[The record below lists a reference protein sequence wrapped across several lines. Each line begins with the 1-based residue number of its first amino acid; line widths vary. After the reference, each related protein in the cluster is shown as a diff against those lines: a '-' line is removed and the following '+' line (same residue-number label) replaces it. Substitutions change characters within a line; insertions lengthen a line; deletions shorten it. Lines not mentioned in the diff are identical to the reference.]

1 MFSSLKTKIIFFI
14 ALIMLATA
22 AGVMYFTHRDVGN
35 AMSQAEEASAKN
47 VLRLVELNILG
58 GYQKLLSDRID
69 AIKQREDRL
78 KTQARFAASVL
89 NQFNL
94 LAMKRLVSKKY
105 AQQTGLGW
113 LRSASSV
120 EKEDLFVFDEKGV
133 VIAHPDPAMQSGSID
148 SLRDMKGRKI
158 AAVMSADVLAPDGD
172 LAVFDWKKPGE
183 EAASKQLGYFVPVFP
198 RLSREALLSPVQGW
212 KWTVAAVVDISDIQA
227 EAERK
232 LEKILSV
239 LKETFANIHIAESGS
254 VFMFNGKKEMLIPS
268 HAHKELDYPS
278 TINSRTG
285 NLLLDDLMV
294 AAKSKDNSMSFVV
307 PVGGDN
313 LFMEAYVSHFKALDW
328 YIAVALPVEEIQLP
342 ATILVTRQIFIISLI
357 FLGSLIVAYLLVT
370 RISHPLNLL
379 ASYAR
384 ELPTTDFTAEEEE
397 SSPIHALSVK
407 FKDEVGRLAESFV
420 FMRSELRKN
429 IKELMD
435 TTAAK
440 ERIESELQIAHDIQM
455 GILPKKFP
463 PFPERD
469 EFELFATLEP
479 AKEVGGDFYDFFF
492 IDNQHLCFVV
502 GDVSG
507 KGVPASLFM
516 AVSKTLIKM
525 EATRTTSSEEVM
537 NRVNRNLSLD
547 NPSLMFVTLFL
558 GILNVQTGELEYCLG
573 GHDPPYI
580 IHTSGDIELMALTDG
595 MMLGVDKDFRYESKK
610 AVIHKGETIFLYTDG
625 VTEAMNP
632 DDQLFTDKRL
642 EQTLAR
648 WREKDTTAIIN
659 SVRETVRNFSEG
671 TPQSDDITM
680 LALKFYGLTEDN
692 Y

>member
-14 ALIMLATA
+14 ALILVATA

-35 AMSQAEEASAKN
+35 AMSRAEEASAKN

-69 AIKQREDRL
+69 AIKQREDLL
-78 KTQARFAASVL
+78 KTQASFAASVL

-94 LAMKRLVSKKY
+94 LAMKRLISKKY

-113 LRSASSV
+113 LRSASSM

-133 VIAHPDPAMQSGSID
+133 IIAHPDPDMQSRSID

-158 AAVMSADVLAPDGD
+158 AAVMSANVLAPEGD
-172 LAVFDWKKPGE
+172 LAVFDWQKPGE
-183 EAASKQLGYFVPVFP
+183 ETVSKQLGYFVPVLP
-198 RLSREALLSPVQGW
+198 RLSREALLSPAQTW

-232 LEKILSV
+232 LEKIVSV
-239 LKETFANIHIAESGS
+239 LKETFANIHIAETGS
-254 VFMFNGKKEMLIPS
+254 VFMFNGKKEMLIPP
-268 HAHKELDYPS
+268 HAHQELDYPS
-278 TINSRTG
+278 AINSRTG
-285 NLLLDDLMV
+285 NPLLDDLMV
-294 AAKSKDNSMSFVV
+294 AAKSEDNSLSFVV
-307 PVGGDN
+307 SVGTEN
-313 LFMEAYVSHFKALDW
+313 LFMQAYVSHFKALDW
-328 YIAVALPVEEIQLP
+328 YIAVAVPIREIQLP
-342 ATILVTRQIFIISLI
+342 ARILVTRQIFIISLI

-370 RISHPLNLL
+370 QISHPLNLL

-384 ELPTTDFTAEEEE
+384 ELPTSDFTSEEEE
-397 SSPIHALSVK
+397 SSPIDNLSAK
-407 FKDEVGRLAESFV
+407 YKDEVGRLAESFV
-420 FMRSELRKN
+420 FMRAELRKN
-429 IKELMD
+429 VKELME

-455 GILPKKFP
+455 GILPKIFP

-469 EFELFATLEP
+469 EFEIYATLEP

-525 EATRTTSSEEVM
+525 EATRAIPSAEVM
-537 NRVNRNLSLD
+537 NRVNRNLSVD
-547 NPSLMFVTLFL
+547 NPSLMFVTLFF
-558 GILNVQTGELEYCLG
+558 GILNVHTGELEYCLG

-580 IHTSGDIELMALTDG
+580 IRTSGDIELLALTDG
-595 MMLGVDKDFRYESKK
+595 MMLGVNEDFRYESRKT
-610 AVIHKGETIFLYTDG
+610 VIHKGETIFLYTDG

-632 DDQLFTDKRL
+632 DESLFTEQRL
-642 EQTLAR
+642 EKTLAQ
-648 WREKDTTAIIN
+648 WREKDTTTIIN
-659 SVRETVRNFSEG
+659 SVRETVRKFSEG
-671 TPQSDDITM
+671 TPQSDDITL
-680 LALKFYGLTEDN
+680 LALKFYG
-692 Y
+692 

>member
-14 ALIMLATA
+14 ALILVATA
-22 AGVMYFTHRDVGN
+22 AGVMYFTHRDVGD

-69 AIKQREDRL
+69 AIKQREDLL
-78 KTQARFAASVL
+78 KTQASFAASVL

-105 AQQTGLGW
+105 AQQTGLSW
-113 LRSASSV
+113 LKSVSSM

-133 VIAHPDPAMQSGSID
+133 IIAHPDPAIQSRSID

-158 AAVMSADVLAPDGD
+158 ATVMSADVLAPEGD

-183 EAASKQLGYFVPVFP
+183 EAVSKQLGYFVPVLP
-198 RLSREALLSPVQGW
+198 RLSREALLSPVQTW

-232 LEKILSV
+232 LEKIVSV
-239 LKETFANIHIAESGS
+239 LKETFANIHIAKTGS
-254 VFMFNGKKEMLIPS
+254 VFMFNGKKEMLIPP

-278 TINSRTG
+278 AINSRTG
-285 NLLLDDLMV
+285 KHLLDDLMV
-294 AAKSKDNSMSFVV
+294 AAKSKDNSISFVAS
-307 PVGGDN
+307 VGTDN
-313 LFMEAYVSHFKALDW
+313 LPMQAYVGHFKALDW
-328 YIAVALPVEEIQLP
+328 YIAVAVPIREIQLP
-342 ATILVTRQIFIISLI
+342 AKTLVTRQSFIIALI
-357 FLGSLIVAYLLVT
+357 FLGSLIVAYLLVM
-370 RISHPLNLL
+370 RVSHPLNLL
-379 ASYAR
+379 ASHAR

-397 SSPIHALSVK
+397 SSPIDALSTK

-420 FMRSELRKN
+420 FMKSELRKN
-429 IKELMD
+429 VKELME

-455 GILPKKFP
+455 GILPKVFP

-469 EFELFATLEP
+469 EFEIYATLEP
-479 AKEVGGDFYDFFF
+479 AKEVGGDLYDFFF
-492 IDNQHLCFVV
+492 VDHDHLCFVV

-507 KGVPASLFM
+507 KGVPAALFM
-516 AVSKTLIKM
+516 AVSKTLVKM
-525 EATRTTSSEEVM
+525 EATRGLTSDQILT
-537 NRVNRNLSLD
+537 RVNRDLAMD

-558 GILNVQTGELEYCLG
+558 GILNVHTGELEYCLG

-580 IHTSGDIELMALTDG
+580 IRSSRDIEQLPLTDG
-595 MMLGVDKDFRYESKK
+595 KLLGVDKDFRYESRKT
-610 AVIHKGETIFLYTDG
+610 VIHKGETIFLYTDG
-625 VTEAMNP
+625 VSEAMN
-632 DDQLFTDKRL
+632 LEEEFFSEKRI
-642 EQTLAR
+642 EEILAHLQ
-648 WREKDTTAIIN
+648 EKDVTEVIR
-659 SVRETVRNFSEG
+659 SVRSEVQTFSEG
-671 TPQSDDITM
+671 TPQADDITM
-680 LALKFYGLTEDN
+680 LALKFYG
-692 Y
+692 

>member
-14 ALIMLATA
+14 ALILVATA

-69 AIKQREDRL
+69 AIKQREDLL
-78 KTQARFAASVL
+78 KTQASFAASVL

-94 LAMKRLVSKKY
+94 LAGKRLVSKKY
-105 AQQTGLGW
+105 AQQTGLSW
-113 LRSASSV
+113 LKSVSSM

-133 VIAHPDPAMQSGSID
+133 IIAHPDPAMQSRSID

-158 AAVMSADVLAPDGD
+158 AAVMSADVLAPEGD

-183 EAASKQLGYFVPVFP
+183 GAVSKQLGYFVPVLP
-198 RLSREALLSPVQGW
+198 RLSREALLSPVQTW

-232 LEKILSV
+232 LEKIVSV
-239 LKETFANIHIAESGS
+239 LKETFANIHIAKTGS
-254 VFMFNGKKEMLIPS
+254 VFMFNGKKDMLIPP
-268 HAHKELDYPS
+268 HAHNELDYPS
-278 TINSRTG
+278 AINSRTG
-285 NLLLDDLMV
+285 NPLLDDLMV
-294 AAKSKDNSMSFVV
+294 VAKSKDNSMSFMAS
-307 PVGGDN
+307 VGTDN
-313 LFMEAYVSHFKALDW
+313 LSMEAYVGHFKALDW
-328 YIAVALPVEEIQLP
+328 YIAVAVPIREIQLP
-342 ATILVTRQIFIISLI
+342 AKTLVTRQSFIIALI
-357 FLGSLIVAYLLVT
+357 FLGSLIVAYLLVM
-370 RISHPLNLL
+370 RVSHPLNLL
-379 ASYAR
+379 ASHAR

-397 SSPIHALSVK
+397 SSPIDTLSTK

-429 IKELMD
+429 VKELME

-455 GILPKKFP
+455 GILPKVFP

-469 EFELFATLEP
+469 EFEIYATLEP
-479 AKEVGGDFYDFFF
+479 AKEVGGDLYDFFF
-492 IDNQHLCFVV
+492 VDHDHLCFVV

-507 KGVPASLFM
+507 KGVPAALFM
-516 AVSKTLIKM
+516 AVSKTLVKM
-525 EATRTTSSEEVM
+525 EATRGLTCDQILTQ
-537 NRVNRNLSLD
+537 VNRDLAMD

-558 GILNVQTGELEYCLG
+558 GILNVHTGELEYCLG

-580 IHTSGDIELMALTDG
+580 IRTSGDIERLPLTDG
-595 MMLGVDKDFRYESKK
+595 KLLGVDMDFRYESRKT
-610 AVIHKGETIFLYTDG
+610 VIHEGETIFLYTDG
-625 VTEAMNP
+625 VTEARNL
-632 DDQLFTDKRL
+632 DEQFFSEERL
-642 EQTLAR
+642 EEILAHLQ
-648 WREKDTTAIIN
+648 EKDVTEMIR
-659 SVRETVRNFSEG
+659 SVRSEVETFSEG
-671 TPQSDDITM
+671 TPQFDDITM
-680 LALKFYGLTEDN
+680 VALKFYG
-692 Y
+692 

>member
-14 ALIMLATA
+14 ALILVATA

-58 GYQKLLSDRID
+58 GYQKLLLDRID
-69 AIKQREDRL
+69 AIKQRENRL
-78 KTQARFAASVL
+78 RSEASLAASVL

-105 AQQTGLGW
+105 AQQTGLSW
-113 LRSASSV
+113 LRSAASA

-133 VIAHPDPAMQSGSID
+133 IIAHPDPAMQSRSIG

-158 AAVMSADVLAPDGD
+158 AEVMSADVLSPEGD

-183 EAASKQLGYFVPVFP
+183 ETVSKQLGCFVPVFP
-198 RLSREALLSPVQGW
+198 RLSREALVSPAQTW

-232 LEKILSV
+232 LEKIVSV
-239 LKETFANIHIAESGS
+239 LKKTFANIHIAETGS
-254 VFMFNGKKEMLIPS
+254 VFMFNGKREMLIPPNT
-268 HAHKELDYPS
+268 HQELDYPS
-278 TINSRTG
+278 AINSRTG
-285 NLLLDDLMV
+285 NPLLDDLMV
-294 AAKSKDNSMSFVV
+294 AAKSEDNSMSFVAS
-307 PVGGDN
+307 VGSDN
-313 LFMEAYVSHFKALDW
+313 LSMEAYVSYFKALDW
-328 YIAVALPVEEIQLP
+328 YIAVAVPIQEIQLP
-342 ATILVTRQIFIISLI
+342 AKTLVTRQSFIISLI
-357 FLGSLIVAYLLVT
+357 FLGSLIVAYLLVL
-370 RISHPLNLL
+370 RVSHPLNLL
-379 ASYAR
+379 ASHAR
-384 ELPTTDFTAEEEE
+384 ELPKTDFTAEEEE
-397 SSPIHALSVK
+397 GSPIDALSTK

-429 IKELMD
+429 VKELME

-455 GILPKKFP
+455 GILPKVFP

-469 EFELFATLEP
+469 EFEIYATLEP
-479 AKEVGGDFYDFFF
+479 AKEVGGDLYDFFF
-492 IDNQHLCFVV
+492 VDRNHLCFVV

-507 KGVPASLFM
+507 KGVPAALFM
-516 AVSKTLIKM
+516 AVSKTLVKM
-525 EATRTTSSEEVM
+525 EATRGLTCDQILTQ
-537 NRVNRNLSLD
+537 VNLDLAMD

-558 GILNVQTGELEYCLG
+558 GILDIRTGDLEYCLG

-580 IHTSGDIELMALTDG
+580 IRTSGDIERLPLTDG
-595 MMLGVDKDFRYESKK
+595 KLLGVDKDFRYEARKT
-610 AVIHKGETIFLYTDG
+610 VIHKGETIFLYTDG
-625 VTEAMNP
+625 VTEAMNL
-632 DDQLFTDKRL
+632 DEQFFSEERL
-642 EQTLAR
+642 EEILAHLK
-648 WREKDTTAIIN
+648 EKGITEMIQSIR
-659 SVRETVRNFSEG
+659 SEVETFSEG

-680 LALKFYGLTEDN
+680 LALKFYG
-692 Y
+692 

>member
-14 ALIMLATA
+14 ALILVATA

-35 AMSQAEEASAKN
+35 AMSRAEEASAKN

-69 AIKQREDRL
+69 AIKQREDLL
-78 KTQARFAASVL
+78 KTQASFAASVL

-94 LAMKRLVSKKY
+94 LAMKRLISKKY

-113 LRSASSV
+113 LRSASSM

-133 VIAHPDPAMQSGSID
+133 IIAHPDPDMQSRSID

-158 AAVMSADVLAPDGD
+158 AAVMSANVLAPEGD

-183 EAASKQLGYFVPVFP
+183 ETVSKQLGYFVPVLP
-198 RLSREALLSPVQGW
+198 RLSREALLSPAQTW

-232 LEKILSV
+232 LEKIVSV
-239 LKETFANIHIAESGS
+239 LKETFANIHIAKTGS
-254 VFMFNGKKEMLIPS
+254 VFMFNGKKEMLIPP

-278 TINSRTG
+278 AINSRTG
-285 NLLLDDLMV
+285 NPLLDDLMV
-294 AAKSKDNSMSFVV
+294 AAKSEDNSLSFVV
-307 PVGGDN
+307 SVGTEN
-313 LFMEAYVSHFKALDW
+313 LFMQAYVSHFKALDW
-328 YIAVALPVEEIQLP
+328 YIAVAVPIREIQLP
-342 ATILVTRQIFIISLI
+342 ARILVTRQIFIISLI

-370 RISHPLNLL
+370 QISHPLNLL

-384 ELPTTDFTAEEEE
+384 ELPTSDFTSEEEE
-397 SSPIHALSVK
+397 SSPIDNLSAK
-407 FKDEVGRLAESFV
+407 YKDEVGRLAESFV
-420 FMRSELRKN
+420 FMRAELRKN
-429 IKELMD
+429 VKELME

-455 GILPKKFP
+455 GILPKIFP

-469 EFELFATLEP
+469 EFEIYATLEP

-525 EATRTTSSEEVM
+525 EATRAIPSAEVM
-537 NRVNRNLSLD
+537 NRVNRNLSVD
-547 NPSLMFVTLFL
+547 NPSLMFVTLFF
-558 GILNVQTGELEYCLG
+558 GILNVHTGELEYCLG

-580 IHTSGDIELMALTDG
+580 IRTSGDIELLALTDG
-595 MMLGVDKDFRYESKK
+595 MMLGVNEDFRYESRKT
-610 AVIHKGETIFLYTDG
+610 VIHKGETIFLYTDG

-632 DDQLFTDKRL
+632 DESLFTEQRL
-642 EQTLAR
+642 EKTLAQ
-648 WREKDTTAIIN
+648 WREKDTTTIIN
-659 SVRETVRNFSEG
+659 SVRETVRKFSEG
-671 TPQSDDITM
+671 TPQSDDITL
-680 LALKFYGLTEDN
+680 LALKFYG
-692 Y
+692 